1 MGHPPGLPMDGKIR
15 EHNVRSITYVFPK
28 PSNLMHK
35 ISAPN
40 KWEPLASFNSSSLT
54 NIMATVLNCKH
65 LAGSETTLWKPEPLI
80 GDLLGNDWFM
90 GPLFS
95 CHFKVKCT
103 RHLFHFTTLQL
114 RLSGQ
119 LLDFWFVLEFISP
132 LETFSDIHKSGA
144 VKIKGSLH
152 YLSQWHQSK

>member
-54 NIMATVLNCKH
+54 NIMANVLNCKH

-119 LLDFWFVLEFISP
+119 LLDF
-132 LETFSDIHKSGA
+132 
-144 VKIKGSLH
+144 
-152 YLSQWHQSK
+152 